1 MKKKDAALIIYN
13 DGRVQVSIPKQKKD
27 DIVEVPTKKDCIE
40 KTNKTEIPV
49 AEKEVQKT
57 SVAKIAKNDNQK
69 LPNTGEKSGLV
80 ASLAG
85 SFLLVGAA
93 IFKPKRR
100 KG

>member
-1 MKKKDAALIIYN
+1 M
-13 DGRVQVSIPKQKKD
+13 
-27 DIVEVPTKKDCIE
+27 
-40 KTNKTEIPV
+40 
-49 AEKEVQKT
+49 
-57 SVAKIAKNDNQK
+57 AKNDNQK

-80 ASLAG
+80 AFLAG